1 MRDRAA
7 SPTDHQ
13 GRRGLALLRPRGRV
27 VAGAAGHA
35 AGRARGSTPRRRP
48 DGWGATAVLRRVRVA
63 RSRTVRPGPEG
74 PPGTWSSIDEQ
85 QRCSSVR
92 AKRGGALTGPNP
104 TGRGKLGTK
113 YHVVVAADGLPLG
126 AIPAAADVDDTRLL
140 PHRLHP
146 ALAVGAAVAKL
157 HADAGCDGTDNRRL
171 CLDQGIQPYMRRIGE
186 AHGSGLGRARS
197 VAAPGCWPT
206 SDLVGAKTGSAA

>member
-1 MRDRAA
+1 MDNVWRC
-7 SPTDHQ
+7 
-13 GRRGLALLRPRGRV
+13 
-27 VAGAAGHA
+27 
-35 AGRARGSTPRRRP
+35 ARGPNS
-48 DGWGATAVLRRVRVA
+48 LH
-63 RSRTVRPGPEG
+63 
-74 PPGTWSSIDEQ
+74 GTWSSIDEQ

-104 TGRGKLGTK
+104 TGSGKLGTK

-126 AIPAAADVDDTRLL
+126 AIPSAADVHDTRLF
-140 PHRLHP
+140 PHRLHL
-146 ALAVGAAVAKL
+146 ALAVGAAAAKL

-197 VAAPGCWPT
+197 VAERGCAWLLADKRLGRRQNRLGRVIPAFPT
-206 SDLVGAKTGSAA
+206 AACIFITASRISAF